1 MGFLFLIGRVG
12 RSLQTLGQHT
22 WITIMKSLCV
32 FCGSNH
38 GRKAIFTE
46 VARSLGTLL
55 AQRKI
60 GLVYGG
66 GNVGLMG
73 EIANAVLHAGGE
85 VVGVIPEA
93 LAIKEVAH
101 ERLTELHVVKN
112 MLERKALMAELS
124 DGFIAL
130 PGGYGTLDELF
141 EMLTWTQL
149 GMHAKPCA
157 ILDIEGYY
165 QKLLDFLD
173 QMVEMRFLKAAN
185 RAMFLVETDPD
196 VLLDKLAANRV
207 PYIKNR

>member
-1 MGFLFLIGRVG
+1 
-12 RSLQTLGQHT
+12 
-22 WITIMKSLCV
+22 MKSLCV